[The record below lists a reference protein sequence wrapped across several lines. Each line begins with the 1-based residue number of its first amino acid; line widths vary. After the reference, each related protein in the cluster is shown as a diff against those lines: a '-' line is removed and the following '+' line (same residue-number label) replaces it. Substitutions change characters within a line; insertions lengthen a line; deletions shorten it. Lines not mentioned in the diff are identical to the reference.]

1 MANHMISLVKIST
14 TDPRTT
20 NVPQFCIIFCLV
32 TKAKDYQASV
42 FCYDIPVMVIFK
54 VVYDDLGIYSKLT
67 THRQLAI
74 G

>member
-1 MANHMISLVKIST
+1 MYHS
-14 TDPRTT
+14 
-20 NVPQFCIIFCLV
+20 FCIIFCLV
-32 TKAKDYQASV
+32 TKAKDHQASV

-67 THRQLAI
+67 TCRQLAI